1 MQKMIDGYVKS
12 CNLVRK
18 RIETLTQQ
26 KNDLKKCGKLD
37 EIDDLML
44 ERRIKL
50 LYDEHSQMQEII
62 SYLTSYMRRIEKS
75 AET

>member
-12 CNLVRK
+12 CDLARK
-18 RIETLTQQ
+18 RIETLTRQ